1 MPEEKQFTR
10 TSSVAFL
17 GSKDAALAFRA
28 MGLDTFGVSDARAAR
43 EVWETIAKAGYS
55 VIFVSET
62 LAAELK
68 KSLEA
73 YYLKPLPAVILLPER
88 APGIGLA
95 TERITL
101 SSRTIKA
108 VGAEI

>member
-1 MPEEKQFTR
+1 MPEEKQYTR

-17 GSKDAALAFRA
+17 GSRGAALAFRA
-28 MGLDTFGVSDARAAR
+28 MGFDTFGVSDAPAAR
-43 EVWETIAKAGYS
+43 EVWDMIVKAGYS
-55 VIFVSET
+55 AIFVSES

-68 KSLEA
+68 SLLEP

-88 APGIGLA
+88 QPGIGLA
-95 TERITL
+95 AERI
-101 SSRTIKA
+101 RRATIKA